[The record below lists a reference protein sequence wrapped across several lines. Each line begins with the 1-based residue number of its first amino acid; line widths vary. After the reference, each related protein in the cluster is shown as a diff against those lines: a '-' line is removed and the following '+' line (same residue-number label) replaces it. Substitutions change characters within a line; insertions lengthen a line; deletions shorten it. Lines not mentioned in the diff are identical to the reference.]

1 MSSDCDYHSSSF
13 MLLTPQSDCE
23 FDLLLAS
30 SIQSGVLQSNLQSSV
45 QSSDS
50 QTNNRITPS
59 ANGLTIGGR
68 ISGGLVSCSLL
79 GVAGNQEDSPVN
91 NQTNNRAN
99 NRNSSRNRSKTNN
112 NQTNNQTNNRTN
124 NRTNRNLVPSNT
136 LIASSSS
143 SPSTESTGSSASPD
157 PTLRCDESTN
167 KLTCRP
173 TLNDPKIDFSSSR
186 SDNSSDQS
194 SPSANYRAA
203 SRQAINDSIKGN
215 ANEVNKFV
223 EHTALDSGGAGAQL
237 TGAELAELS
246 GTELTGAQLT
256 STHLTG
262 APLTSSHLTGAPLT
276 SSHLTSTKLTGCL
289 SVSNQLEP
297 IYLLG
302 EPGSH
307 SYDLIN
313 VTRSTGFADARLSIA
328 TNGAPQSAAN
338 SSVAMNRTTA
348 NQLAFFKTITN
359 EPDARTSRGRSP
371 VCSLSLILDEF
382 FSNVELSC
390 TFM

>member
-79 GVAGNQEDSPVN
+79 GVAGNQEDSPAN

-112 NQTNNQTNNRTN
+112 NQTNNQTNTRTN
-124 NRTNRNLVPSNT
+124 NRTNRNLVPSNA

-157 PTLRCDESTN
+157 PTVRCDESTN

-173 TLNDPKIDFSSSR
+173 TLNDSKIDFSSSR

-194 SPSANYRAA
+194 IPSANYRAA

-256 STHLTG
+256 S
-262 APLTSSHLTGAPLT
+262 SHLT
-276 SSHLTSTKLTGCL
+276 HLTSTKLTGCL

-338 SSVAMNRTTA
+338 SSAAMNRTTA

-359 EPDARTSRGRSP
+359 EPDARASRGRSP

-382 FSNVELSC
+382 FSNVELS
-390 TFM
+390 